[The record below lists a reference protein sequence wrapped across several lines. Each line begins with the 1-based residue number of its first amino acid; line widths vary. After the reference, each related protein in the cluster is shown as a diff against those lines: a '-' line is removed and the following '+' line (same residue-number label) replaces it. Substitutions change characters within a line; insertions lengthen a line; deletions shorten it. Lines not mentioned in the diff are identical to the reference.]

1 MTPKPFVLM
10 DLDDTIL
17 DFKKAEARAL
27 SRSLTELDVPHDDAV
42 LEHYN
47 VLNLQY
53 WERLENGEITR
64 EQVLLG
70 RFVQLLSEM
79 GVDAEPAKLRDRY
92 EYNLSQGHFFV
103 DGAEKLLQ
111 MLSPVCRLF
120 LVSNGTAVV
129 QQGRLKSAGIS
140 GFFERI
146 FISQELGVNKPERE
160 FFDRCFSQIPDF
172 DRQRAIIVGDSLTS
186 DIRGGINAGI
196 TTCWFNLRQKPPRAD
211 IVPDYRIDSLS
222 ELPPLLTQLYGVP
235 FHQADGVMPG

>member
-1 MTPKPFVLM
+1 MSSRPIILM

-27 SRSLTELDVPHDDAV
+27 SRSLTELGVPHDEGT
-42 LEHYN
+42 LERYN

-79 GVDAEPAKLRDRY
+79 GSDADPAALRDRY

-103 DGAEKLLQ
+103 EGAEDLLQ
-111 MLSPVCRLF
+111 TLYPVCRLF

-129 QQGRLKSAGIS
+129 QQGRLASAGIS
-140 GFFERI
+140 GYFEQI
-146 FISQELGVNKPERE
+146 FISQELGANKPGRE
-160 FFDRCFSQIPDF
+160 YFDRCFARIPDF
-172 DRQRAIIVGDSLTS
+172 DRSRCLIVGDSLTS

-196 TTCWFNLRQKPPRAD
+196 HTCWFNLRGKAPRAD
-211 IVPDYRIDSLS
+211 IVPDERIDALS
-222 ELPPLLTQLYGVP
+222 ELPGLLTRLYGIS
-235 FHQADGVMPG
+235 FDG

>member
-1 MTPKPFVLM
+1 MSRRPIVLM

-27 SRSLTELDVPHDDAV
+27 SRSLSELGVPHDKGV

-53 WERLENGEITR
+53 WERLEDGELTR

-79 GVDAEPAKLRDRY
+79 ASDADPAALRDRY
-92 EYNLSQGHFFV
+92 EYNLSQGHYFV
-103 DGAEKLLQ
+103 EGAEELLGRLQ
-111 MLSPVCRLF
+111 PVCRLF

-129 QQGRLKSAGIS
+129 QQGRLASAGIS
-140 GFFERI
+140 GFFEQI
-146 FISQELGVNKPERE
+146 FISQDLGANKPERE
-160 FFDRCFSQIPDF
+160 YFDRCFAKIPDF
-172 DRQRAIIVGDSLTS
+172 DRSLCIIVGDSLTS

-196 TTCWFNLRQKPPRAD
+196 RTCWFNLRGKAPRAD
-211 IVPDYRIDSLS
+211 IVPDFRIEALS
-222 ELPPLLTQLYGVP
+222 ELPGLLTKLYGVS
-235 FHQADGVMPG
+235 FDE

>member
-27 SRSLTELDVPHDDAV
+27 SRSLTELGVPHDDGV

-64 EQVLLG
+64 DQVLLG
-70 RFVQLLSEM
+70 RFVQLLHEM
-79 GVDAEPAKLRDRY
+79 NADADPAALRDRY
-92 EYNLSQGHFFV
+92 EHNLSQGHYFV
-103 DGAEKLLQ
+103 EGAEELLET
-111 MLSPVCRLF
+111 LSPVCRLF

-140 GFFERI
+140 GCFERI
-146 FISQELGVNKPERE
+146 FISQELGANKPEKE
-160 FFDRCFSQIPDF
+160 FFERCFAQIPGF

-196 TTCWFNLRQKPPRAD
+196 TTCWFNLRQKKPRAD
-211 IVPDYRIDSLS
+211 IVPDYRIDALS
-222 ELPPLLTQLYGVP
+222 ELPPLLTRLYGVSYRG
-235 FHQADGVMPG
+235 AD

>member
-1 MTPKPFVLM
+1 MSSRPIILM

-27 SRSLTELDVPHDDAV
+27 SRSLTELGVPHDEGT
-42 LEHYN
+42 LERYN

-79 GVDAEPAKLRDRY
+79 GSDADPAALRDRY
-92 EYNLSQGHFFV
+92 EYNLSQGHYFV
-103 DGAEKLLQ
+103 EGAEELLRT
-111 MLSPVCRLF
+111 LYPVCRLF

-129 QQGRLKSAGIS
+129 QQGRLASAGIS
-140 GFFERI
+140 GYFEQI
-146 FISQELGVNKPERE
+146 FISQELGANKPGRE
-160 FFDRCFSQIPDF
+160 YFDRCFARIPGF
-172 DRQRAIIVGDSLTS
+172 DRSRCLIVGDSLTS

-196 TTCWFNLRQKPPRAD
+196 HTCWFNLRGKAPRAD
-211 IVPDYRIDSLS
+211 IVPDERIDALS
-222 ELPPLLTQLYGVP
+222 ELPGLLTRLYGVS
-235 FHQADGVMPG
+235 FNG

>member
-1 MTPKPFVLM
+1 MSSRPIILM

-27 SRSLTELDVPHDDAV
+27 SRSLTELGVPHDEGT
-42 LEHYN
+42 LERYN

-79 GVDAEPAKLRDRY
+79 GSDADPAALRDRY

-103 DGAEKLLQ
+103 EGAEDLLQ
-111 MLSPVCRLF
+111 TLYPVCRLF

-129 QQGRLKSAGIS
+129 QQGRLASAGIS
-140 GFFERI
+140 GYFEQI
-146 FISQELGVNKPERE
+146 FISQELGANKPGRE
-160 FFDRCFSQIPDF
+160 YFDRCFARIPGF
-172 DRQRAIIVGDSLTS
+172 DRSRCLIVGDSLTS

-196 TTCWFNLRQKPPRAD
+196 HTCWFNLRGKAPRAD
-211 IVPDYRIDSLS
+211 IVPDERIDALS
-222 ELPPLLTQLYGVP
+222 ELPGLLTRLYGIS
-235 FHQADGVMPG
+235 FDG